1 MILFLNFLRYFTPG
15 EAIFPALF
23 HSISA
28 FCNAGFSIFSSNLE
42 GFVLDP
48 VVNFTI
54 MGLIILGGL
63 GFVVLREIVEKR
75 GLSSFH
81 SKVVVRTTL
90 FLISLGTILILLLEW
105 GNPSTL
111 AELPLGGKIMAGLF
125 QAVTPRTT
133 GFNTVPTA
141 GLREASAFLIML
153 LMFIGASPG
162 GTGGGVKTTTFALL
176 LGVVMNIVRG
186 GDKVEF
192 FHRRVAPATVFRA
205 ISVVVLA
212 FFLVFGVIMVLL
224 VIQPAP
230 FLDICFEVFSAFGT
244 VGLSRGI
251 TAGLLDLSKFLLII
265 TMYVG
270 RVGIMTL
277 VMLRPSREK
286 DLITYP
292 EDRILI

>member
-111 AELPLGGKIMAGLF
+111 AELPLGENNGRSF
-125 QAVTPRTT
+125 
-133 GFNTVPTA
+133 
-141 GLREASAFLIML
+141 SSCY
-153 LMFIGASPG
+153 SPHCW
-162 GTGGGVKTTTFALL
+162 F
-176 LGVVMNIVRG
+176 
-186 GDKVEF
+186 
-192 FHRRVAPATVFRA
+192 
-205 ISVVVLA
+205 
-212 FFLVFGVIMVLL
+212 
-224 VIQPAP
+224 
-230 FLDICFEVFSAFGT
+230 
-244 VGLSRGI
+244 
-251 TAGLLDLSKFLLII
+251 
-265 TMYVG
+265 
-270 RVGIMTL
+270 
-277 VMLRPSREK
+277 
-286 DLITYP
+286 
-292 EDRILI
+292 

>member
-1 MILFLNFLRYFTPG
+1 
-15 EAIFPALF
+15 
-23 HSISA
+23 
-28 FCNAGFSIFSSNLE
+28 
-42 GFVLDP
+42 
-48 VVNFTI
+48 
-54 MGLIILGGL
+54 
-63 GFVVLREIVEKR
+63 
-75 GLSSFH
+75 
-81 SKVVVRTTL
+81 
-90 FLISLGTILILLLEW
+90 
-105 GNPSTL
+105 
-111 AELPLGGKIMAGLF
+111 MAGLF

-162 GTGGGVKTTTFALL
+162 GTGGGVKTATFALL

-192 FHRRVAPATVFRA
+192 FHRRVALATVFRA